1 MALAGI
7 LIVMGILVGAAL
19 VIRGIYLSA
28 RKMDGQEF
36 PMRLPKE

>member
-7 LIVMGILVGAAL
+7 LIVMGIWVVTFWVL
-19 VIRGIYLSA
+19 RGLYREA
-28 RKMDGQEF
+28 RKADGQEF